1 MAKQFEAVDSVMTKM
16 TAAERPR
23 SFVGDL
29 AAVKE
34 YLVAEVL
41 ELAGNA
47 ARDNKKSIKKY
58 HSPPP
63 AAGDLQRRGAVQA
76 AQRSDNHPGW
86 RLAQNPGGAFTQQD

>member
-16 TAAERPR
+16 TVVEQPR

-63 AAGDLQRRGAVQA
+63 AAGDSQQGAEQV

-86 RLAQNPGGAFTQQD
+86 RLAQNPSGAFTQQD

>member
-1 MAKQFEAVDSVMTKM
+1 MYTNSLMAKQFEAVDSVMTKT
-16 TAAERPR
+16 TAAGRPQ
-23 SFVGDL
+23 SFIGDL

-47 ARDNKKSIKKY
+47 ARNNKKS
-58 HSPPP
+58 
-63 AAGDLQRRGAVQA
+63 ADLQLRGAEQA
-76 AQRSDNHPGW
+76 TQRSDNHPGW